1 MAPLCGPDRFRGV
14 GSRPRGGDGR
24 AHGIG
29 SQVHYLPLH
38 RQPFFRQQYGRSDL
52 PGADAWYARALSLP
66 LFVGMQDE
74 DVDRVVDAL
83 HGLCEGR

>member
-1 MAPLCGPDRFRGV
+1 VVLIDFEALGFDRAELMGEL
-14 GSRPRGGDGR
+14 R
-24 AHGIG
+24 ARGIG

-38 RQPFFRQQYGRSDL
+38 RQPFFRQRYGDLDL

-66 LFVGMQDE
+66 LFVDMQDD

-83 HGLCEGR
+83 HDLSGGR